1 MRGQSHGL
9 PGHQG
14 TTFSPPSL
22 PLAQPASPSCPV
34 TESLCPVPSCLSL
47 SSSPYVDLVSYLD
60 LCPDLA
66 SWPLTAPPPAIS
78 SCVLTG
84 SCTWRWPRFVPL
96 RVFKDP
102 TTCDKVPAPQPL
114 SSSVALMMSL
124 APSAM
129 LRSLNS
135 PPNMLGSCFVLCLC
149 TGCPL
154 SNTLSSPL
162 CWHRTH
168 FLLKRG
174 ENWVPLLASHDTD
187 TSAASPGAQITTV
200 VTKTWSFQMKEPSL
214 SRQVPASPGTG
225 PGVRSLRKC

>member
-84 SCTWRWPRFVPL
+84 SCTRRWPRFVPL

-135 PPNMLGSCFVLCLC
+135 PPKYAGLLLC
-149 TGCPL
+149 TMSL
-154 SNTLSSPL
+154 YWLSPL
-162 CWHRTH
+162 
-168 FLLKRG
+168 
-174 ENWVPLLASHDTD
+174 
-187 TSAASPGAQITTV
+187 
-200 VTKTWSFQMKEPSL
+200 
-214 SRQVPASPGTG
+214 
-225 PGVRSLRKC
+225 